1 MDELLSVVKS
11 VIPNIDLFDHHK
23 LVTDGVINSL
33 SFVML
38 FTAISDHYGIE
49 IPFDDMIPENFDSIE
64 AISALIERLQKS
76 RGLQ

>member
-11 VIPNIDLFDHHK
+11 VIPDIDLCAERR
-23 LVTDGVINSL
+23 LITDGVINSL

-49 IPFDDMIPENFDSIE
+49 IPFDEMVPDNFDSIE
-64 AISALIERLQKS
+64 AMYSLIMRLK
-76 RGLQ
+76 